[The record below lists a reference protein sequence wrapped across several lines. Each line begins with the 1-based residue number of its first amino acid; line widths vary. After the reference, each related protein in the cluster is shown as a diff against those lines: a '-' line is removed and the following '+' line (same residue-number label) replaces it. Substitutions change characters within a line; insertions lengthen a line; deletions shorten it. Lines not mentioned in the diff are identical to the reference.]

1 MKTIEVELCLVR
13 QHFFITGLIVLSVF
27 AETSLPSQSESKASQ
42 QPSTPEEDPHLTPR
56 RGAVDRS
63 DRLRYEYTLGP
74 GDIVTVE
81 VANDDMFKGKPLRIN
96 SSGTINLPLVGRVEA
111 AGKTVAELEDQLI
124 ADLSKFEVSPE
135 VSVSITEYRSQP
147 VSVLGA
153 VNKPGVYELEG
164 PRTLAQ
170 MIAMAGGLQ
179 PDAGYKLKL
188 TRETRWGDIPLKGAT
203 TDADQKYNT
212 ATVKLLGI
220 ADGAQPEDNIPV
232 KPFDVI
238 FVPKGEMVYVM
249 GEVTK
254 SGGFVLHDQ
263 ESMSALEAVSLAGGY
278 SPRAAPKKARILRSI
293 EGEDH
298 REELSL
304 NLSAVASGQAPDVR
318 LLPKDVLVIPNDTA
332 REVRIRVI
340 EAAIGLGTGILIFR
354 R

>member
-1 MKTIEVELCLVR
+1 
-13 QHFFITGLIVLSVF
+13 
-27 AETSLPSQSESKASQ
+27 
-42 QPSTPEEDPHLTPR
+42 
-56 RGAVDRS
+56 
-63 DRLRYEYTLGP
+63 
-74 GDIVTVE
+74 
-81 VANDDMFKGKPLRIN
+81 MFKGKPLRIN